1 MANKEERL
9 RIIKFKNWRDDKRAP
24 CNITRGSAV
33 VHGSLVY
40 CSTTGSKAVF
50 VYDSDSCA
58 WSTLPACPQQFFAL
72 AVVDETLTAVG
83 GFRGLSPT
91 GALQSLIADKSKERD
106 GTDTYTWKELLPQM
120 PTKRG
125 RVAVICTGKHLIT
138 AGGQL
143 AVVGGRLGP
152 GVTSS
157 SELGE
162 GGYVNKVEML
172 DTESNQWYT
181 LASLPE
187 AMTEI
192 SISLCGE
199 YLFLLG
205 GWSSK
210 DRTKAVLTCHLQT
223 LIRTANKSPNSSSV
237 PAHSS
242 LNVVWKRVADVPAYA
257 CTSAVLFNT
266 VLVAVGGYDDS
277 ETPIDEVYSYEP
289 LDNSWHVVGHLSVPR
304 YQAVAATLPGE
315 RVLVV
320 GGYDTEYKSTDH
332 TEIGSV

>member
-1 MANKEERL
+1 MAGREERL
-9 RIIKFKNWRDDKRAP
+9 RIFKLRNWKEDKCAP
-24 CNITRGSAV
+24 CNITRGSTA

-58 WSTLPACPQQFFAL
+58 WSTLPECPQQFFAL
-72 AVVDETLTAVG
+72 AVVNETLTAVG

-91 GALQSLIADKSKERD
+91 GALQSLTVEKSKVRD
-106 GTDTYTWKELLPQM
+106 GADIYKWKELLPQM

-125 RVAVICTGKHLIT
+125 RLAAICVGKRLIAV
-138 AGGQL
+138 GGQL

-152 GVTSS
+152 GVTSN

-172 DTESNQWYT
+172 DTETNQWFT

-187 AMTEI
+187 AITDM
-192 SISLCGE
+192 SISLCGD
-199 YLFLLG
+199 YLYLLG

-210 DRTKAVLTCHLQT
+210 DRTKAVYTSHLQT
-223 LIRTANKSPNSSSV
+223 LVRTAKKSSSV
-237 PAHSS
+237 PP
-242 LNVVWKRVADVPAYA
+242 LNVWQRVANVPAYA
-257 CTSAVLFNT
+257 MTSAVLFNT

-289 LDNSWHVVGHLSVPR
+289 LGNSWHIVGHLSTAR
-304 YQAVAATLPGE
+304 YQAVVATLPGD
-315 RVLVV
+315 RVFVV
-320 GGYDTEYKSTDH
+320 GGYDTEYRSTDH

>member
-9 RIIKFKNWRDDKRAP
+9 KIVKFKNWRDDKPAP

-33 VHGSLVY
+33 VQGSLVY

-50 VYDSDSCA
+50 VYDSNSCA
-58 WSTLPACPQQFFAL
+58 WSTFPACPQQFFAL
-72 AVVDETLTAVG
+72 AVVNETLTAVG
-83 GFRGLSPT
+83 GFRGLSAT
-91 GALQSLIADKSKERD
+91 GALQSLIPDQCD
-106 GTDTYTWKELLPQM
+106 GADTYKWKEFLPQM

-125 RVAVICTGKHLIT
+125 RVAVICTGKHLIA

-172 DTESNQWYT
+172 DTESNQWHT

-192 SISLCGE
+192 SISQCGE
-199 YLFLLG
+199 YLYLLG

-210 DRTKAVLTCHLQT
+210 DRTKAVFTSHLQT

-242 LNVVWKRVADVPAYA
+242 LNVWQRVADVPAYA

-277 ETPIDEVYSYEP
+277 ETPTDEVYSYEP
-289 LDNSWHVVGHLSVPR
+289 LGNSWHVVGHLSAPR

-315 RVLVV
+315 RVFVV
-320 GGYDTEYKSTDH
+320 GGYDTEYKSTNH